1 MNEVLLF
8 AFLIAAGGFV
18 ATYILCLALNF
29 VIALKAPPNRRATWT
44 VGIAYAVVSIAAVAS
59 IILISRDP
67 SAPKTPFPIDP
78 LEAPLLL
85 VPGTI
90 IIFLLLRWGYRSAW
104 IDEAEDLPEGV
115 KRANDDWRRGAIAL
129 LAIVALLAA
138 RALFRLF
145 MHGGLQ

>member
-1 MNEVLLF
+1 MNDVLLF
-8 AFLIAAGGFV
+8 AFFIAAGGFV

-44 VGIAYAVVSIAAVAS
+44 VGIASAVVSIAAVVS
-59 IILISRDP
+59 IILVSRDP
-67 SAPKTPFPIDP
+67 SAPKAPFPIDP
-78 LEAPLLL
+78 LEVPLLL

-104 IDEAEDLPEGV
+104 IDEAEGLPEGV
-115 KRANDDWRRGAIAL
+115 KLANDDWRRGAIAL
-129 LAIVALLAA
+129 LVIVALLAA
-138 RALFRLF
+138 RALFRLY

>member
-8 AFLIAAGGFV
+8 AFVIAAAGFV
-18 ATYILCLALNF
+18 VTYILCLGLNF

-44 VGIAYAVVSIAAVAS
+44 VGIAYAAVSIAAVVSIAS
-59 IILISRDP
+59 ISQIA

-90 IIFLLLRWGYRSAW
+90 IIFLLMRWGYRSAW
-104 IDEAEDLPEGV
+104 VDEAEELPEGV
-115 KRANDDWRRGAIAL
+115 KLANDDWRRGAIAL
-129 LAIVALLAA
+129 LLIVGLLAA
-138 RALFRLF
+138 RMLFRLF
-145 MHGGLQ
+145 MHGDLQ